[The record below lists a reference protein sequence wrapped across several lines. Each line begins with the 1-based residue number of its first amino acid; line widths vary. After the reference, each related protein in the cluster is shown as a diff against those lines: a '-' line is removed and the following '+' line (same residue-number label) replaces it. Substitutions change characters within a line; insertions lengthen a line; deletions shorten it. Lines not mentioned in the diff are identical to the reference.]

1 MADHATGLR
10 EELTSF
16 LGRANVSER
25 GRLPPQMGHSVRSV
39 VRAAMKRKRARLLA
53 MASPIPKTND
63 TLRLLE
69 PPDSCQ
75 RTLQDRLFDGTYD
88 KPFIVDSGVWR
99 FLHFNFDSVQ
109 SAMYLGAPVWLSLAY
124 TRKMMAFLLFNR
136 LPERILLL
144 GLGGGSLAKFCHRH
158 LRSAA
163 LTAVEVN
170 PNVIALREEFH
181 IPPDDDR
188 FRVICTDGAG
198 YVARLKRSKDVILAD
213 ACDGRGVAP
222 ELDAIEFYQD
232 AYRGLR
238 PGGIFVT
245 NMCGD
250 KSNCAAHITKIRNV
264 FGDDVVMLQVPPDG
278 NLIVFAFKDQ
288 HLNFD
293 WDQLGTIAVDLKGSL
308 CLDFPRYVR
317 AMAIDWKLR
326 KWQRV
331 SV

>member
-1 MADHATGLR
+1 MADYASRLR
-10 EELTSF
+10 EQFASF
-16 LGRANVSER
+16 LARAIGSER
-25 GRLPPQMGHSVRSV
+25 GRLSRQMDDSVRPV

-53 MASPIPKTND
+53 MASPIPETND

-109 SAMYLGAPVWLSLAY
+109 SAMYLSAPAWLSLAY

-144 GLGGGSLAKFCHRH
+144 GLGGGSLVKFCHRH
-158 LRSAA
+158 LPGAA

-170 PNVIALREEFH
+170 HNVIALREEFR
-181 IPPDDDR
+181 IPPDDNR
-188 FRVICTDGAG
+188 FRVICADGAG
-198 YVARLKRSKDVILAD
+198 YVARLRLLKDVILAD
-213 ACDGRGVAP
+213 ACDARGVAP

-250 KSNCAAHITKIRNV
+250 MSNCAAHITKIHNV
-264 FGDDVVMLQVPPDG
+264 FGDDLMMLQVPPDG
-278 NLIVFAFKDQ
+278 NLIVFAFKDG
-288 HLNFD
+288 HPNFD
-293 WDQLGTIAVDLKGSL
+293 WDQLGTIAVDLKGSFF
-308 CLDFPRYVR
+308 LDFPRYVR

-326 KWQRV
+326 KWQRL

>member
-1 MADHATGLR
+1 MAGRASRLR
-10 EELTSF
+10 EQLASF
-16 LGRANVSER
+16 LGRAIGSER
-25 GRLPPQMGHSVRSV
+25 GRLSRRMDDSVRTV

-53 MASPIPKTND
+53 IASPIPTTNG

-75 RTLQDRLFDGTYD
+75 RTLQDRLFDGTYN
-88 KPFIVDSGVWR
+88 KPFIIDSKVWR

-109 SAMYLGAPVWLSLAY
+109 SAMYLSAPAWLSLAY

-158 LRSAA
+158 LRGAA

-170 PNVIALREEFH
+170 PNVIALREDFR

-198 YVARLKRSKDVILAD
+198 YVARLRLSKDVILAD

-222 ELDAIEFYQD
+222 ELDAIEFYRD

-250 KSNCAAHITKIRNV
+250 KSNCAAHITKIRNA
-264 FGDDVVMLQVPPDG
+264 FGDDVIMLQVPPDG
-278 NLIVFAFKDQ
+278 NVIVFAFKDR
-288 HLNFD
+288 HPNFD
-293 WDQLGTIAVDLKGSL
+293 WDQLGTIAIDLKGSF

-317 AMAIDWKLR
+317 AMALDWKSR